1 MKKPGSKADLVVG
14 FFFLERLWNF
24 WRPWCGRFYQDPSP
38 NNGFFCFGRW
48 DVRINFQIFLLV
60 ASIGEP
66 YLWEGLRSSNF
77 RAPHFGGLKGFDPS
91 TKFDVWP
98 LKNAVRRWEFYDFD
112 GEKIDNQQMVWLG
125 SERSNRVT
133 LIVSEKWCGVHW
145 KKHWT
150 STPVFFGE
158 SWFFLVGQS
167 IYTCCFMVKGMFFKW
182 GKFVDFSYWSF
193 TGKET

>member
-14 FFFLERLWNF
+14 CFFLGKVVEFLAALVWKVLPRPLPKQRVFLF
-24 WRPWCGRFYQDPSP
+24 WEMRC
-38 NNGFFCFGRW
+38 
-48 DVRINFQIFLLV
+48 INFQIFLLV

-77 RAPHFGGLKGFDPS
+77 RAPHFGGLRGFDPS

-167 IYTCCFMVKGMFFKW
+167 IYTCCFMVKGKYYI
-182 GKFVDFSYWSF
+182 GERYVL
-193 TGKET
+193 